1 MRKIFLIIFLSVYMM
16 ALTYLPLLQGF
27 SQNHVSVAHAAS
39 GGGNGQTGGG
49 GNGQN
54 PNSGGGHG
62 TEDCLPTQLCNPLLS
77 KYDTLCKV
85 LEGLINLVTEIG
97 AIIAVIL
104 IIWTGFKFIT
114 AQGNTSKLSEA
125 KKAFYTTIIGTA
137 VLLGASVIA
146 QIIVKTVFSIT
157 NQADPGACLV

>member
-1 MRKIFLIIFLSVYMM
+1 MRNIFLIIFLSVYMM

-27 SQNHVSVAHAAS
+27 SQNHVSVAHAAN
-39 GGGNGQTGGG
+39 GGMTGTGGG
-49 GNGQN
+49 GLTGT
-54 PNSGGGHG
+54 GGGGLSG

-114 AQGNTSKLSEA
+114 AQGNTTKLSEA

-157 NQADPGACLV
+157 NQADPGACQV